1 MSLREGGIPRMRV
14 LLLVSIALSA
24 CSAQQAS
31 QQPEMSIQPVKAPAE
46 ASPKK
51 EDGCFPSPTLLALT
65 QCLTR

>member
-1 MSLREGGIPRMRV
+1 MRV

-31 QQPEMSIQPVKAPAE
+31 QQPEMSILPVKAPAETSPKTAE

-51 EDGCFPSPTLLALT
+51 EDGCLPSPTLLALT